1 MDVASAANKI
11 STEPMMVAGKAAAAC
26 PAAASAPCKNLP
38 AAHEITCKSGAGLIQ
53 LALGVATAS
62 LYKTSIE
69 RAVIVSKV
77 RSLIPS
83 LPL

>member
-1 MDVASAANKI
+1 MDVAAGYRPAGAKLAAIVRQQQRAKI
-11 STEPMMVAGKAAAAC
+11 ARTHK
-26 PAAASAPCKNLP
+26 
-38 AAHEITCKSGAGLIQ
+38 ITCKSGAGIIQ

>member
-1 MDVASAANKI
+1 MSRPGIDQTWTKVTGHRAKI
-11 STEPMMVAGKAAAAC
+11 ARTHK
-26 PAAASAPCKNLP
+26 
-38 AAHEITCKSGAGLIQ
+38 ITCKSGAGIIQ

>member
-1 MDVASAANKI
+1 MDVVHNIEDIDQFNIEVIGARHTK
-11 STEPMMVAGKAAAAC
+11 T
-26 PAAASAPCKNLP
+26 
-38 AAHEITCKSGAGLIQ
+38 AHKITCKSSAGIIQ

>member
-1 MDVASAANKI
+1 MNVAHNIADILTSRAWKVTVVQRAK
-11 STEPMMVAGKAAAAC
+11 T
-26 PAAASAPCKNLP
+26 
-38 AAHEITCKSGAGLIQ
+38 AHKITCKSSAGIIQ
-53 LALGVATAS
+53 LAMGVATAS

-69 RAVIVSKV
+69 RAVIASKV